1 MRLRWYILALAR
13 GGMTLVELLVVM
25 GIIGVLVA
33 LLLPAV
39 QAAREASRRAE
50 CQNNL
55 RQIGVALHAY
65 HASHGQFPVGCI
77 DKRVPR
83 TNPDGKQLAWSAVIL
98 AELGEPAIVRQV
110 DFSSGYDS
118 AANSLAATTLVSTYL
133 CPSTFRFA
141 LGRESAIVADPSGGS
156 GAASYRAGAIDY
168 GGIYGAAQ
176 ISPSANGV
184 FLYERAVK
192 ISEITDGTSHT
203 LGLAEDTG
211 RGWLMDGEWINGE
224 NIYDVSNFI
233 NTQQRDEIWSDHPG
247 GAMALWC
254 DGSASLLAAA
264 MELPVLRSICTRAG
278 NDSNGNF

>member
-1 MRLRWYILALAR
+1 MRLRWHIHALLR
-13 GGMTLVELLVVM
+13 GGMTLIELLVVIA
-25 GIIGVLVA
+25 IIGVLVA
-33 LLLPAV
+33 LLFPAV
-39 QAAREASRRAE
+39 QAAREAARRAE

-77 DKRVPR
+77 DKRLPK
-83 TNPDGKQLAWSAVIL
+83 TNPNGRQLAWSATIL
-98 AELGEPAIVRQV
+98 SELGEPTLARQV
-110 DFSSGYDS
+110 DFEAAYDS
-118 AANSLAATTLVSTYL
+118 AANSLAAATVVPTYL
-133 CPSTFRFA
+133 CPSTVRTA
-141 LGRESAIVADPSGGS
+141 PGREGAIVADPSAGS
-156 GAASYRAGAIDY
+156 SAASYRGAATDY

-184 FLYERAVK
+184 FLYDRAVK

-203 LGLAEDTG
+203 LALAEDTG
-211 RGWLMDGEWINGE
+211 RGWLADGEWINGE

-254 DGSASLLAAA
+254 DGSASLLAAT
-264 MELPVLRSICTRAG
+264 MELPVLRSICTRSG
-278 NDSNGNF
+278 NDSNGAY